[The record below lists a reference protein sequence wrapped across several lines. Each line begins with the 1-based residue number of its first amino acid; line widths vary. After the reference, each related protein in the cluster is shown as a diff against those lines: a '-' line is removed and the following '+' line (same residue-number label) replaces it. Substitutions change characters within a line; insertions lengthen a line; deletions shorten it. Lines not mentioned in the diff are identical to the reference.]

1 MPGLMDV
8 LLTFVTGVTL
18 TVVIDAVLDVL
29 VDATFTGFTVLRG
42 RAILFLTAAFILAGF
57 FSTDF
62 FFGVPTVFSL
72 TLRDSF
78 ALAVRIIPFFF
89 ASRAPAGLSTEGRKS
104 RRGRREICPIEIIH
118 RQR

>member
-1 MPGLMDV
+1 
-8 LLTFVTGVTL
+8 
-18 TVVIDAVLDVL
+18 
-29 VDATFTGFTVLRG
+29 
-42 RAILFLTAAFILAGF
+42 
-57 FSTDF
+57 
-62 FFGVPTVFSL
+62 L